1 MKKPTLIKH
10 STSNTAYSVYD
21 GSNYGPTWGGGHDL
35 YLCDNCN
42 TTNSSYTNLG
52 YTYTLE
58 GYTYGNQDCK
68 DFLAGS
74 YNFTVSEI
82 EVYKKFKEN

>member
-1 MKKPTLIKH
+1 MQNNTT
-10 STSNTAYSVYD
+10 STYD
-21 GSNYGPTWGGGHDL
+21 GSNYHATFGGGHDL

-52 YTYTLE
+52 HSYTLE
-58 GYTYGNQDCK
+58 GFTYGNQDTK

-74 YNFTVSEI
+74 YNFTVTEI
-82 EVYKKFKEN
+82 EVYRNLKK